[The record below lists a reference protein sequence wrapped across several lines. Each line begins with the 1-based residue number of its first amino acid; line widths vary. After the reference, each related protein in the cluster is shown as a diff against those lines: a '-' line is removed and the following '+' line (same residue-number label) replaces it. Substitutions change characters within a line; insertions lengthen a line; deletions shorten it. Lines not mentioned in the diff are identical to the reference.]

1 MTSTTPRS
9 RSIAKHPKDL
19 CARERLREA
28 QAAETLAVAAYY
40 AATEARAAVQAAI
53 TEAEMKVDTARA
65 RVVSVSGLPRA
76 VLLLGEKPAALR
88 RAVATQSES
97 NGGPDGDAA

>member
-9 RSIAKHPKDL
+9 RSIAKRPKDL
-19 CARERLREA
+19 SARERLREA

-40 AATEARAAVQAAI
+40 AATEARAAVESVIQQADE
-53 TEAEMKVDTARA
+53 TVDAARA

-76 VLLLGEKPAALR
+76 VLLLGEKPAVLR
-88 RAVATQSES
+88 RAVAARLDTD
-97 NGGPDGDAA
+97 GPDGDPA

>member
-1 MTSTTPRS
+1 MTSTTRS
-9 RSIAKHPKDL
+9 RSVAKRPKDL

-40 AATEARAAVQAAI
+40 AATEARAALDAVI
-53 TEAEMKVDTARA
+53 KEADEKVDAARA

-88 RAVATQSES
+88 RAVATRAGTA
-97 NGGPDGDAA
+97 GGPDGEAA

>member
-1 MTSTTPRS
+1 MSSTNRS
-9 RSIAKHPKDL
+9 RSHAKRPKDL

-40 AATEARAAVQAAI
+40 AAAESRAAVQAVI
-53 TEAEMKVDTARA
+53 KEADAKVDAARA

-76 VLLLGEKPAALR
+76 VLLLGEKPATLR
-88 RAVATQSES
+88 RAVATQLGSD
-97 NGGPDGDAA
+97 GPGCDAA

>member
-1 MTSTTPRS
+1 VTSTTRS
-9 RSIAKHPKDL
+9 RSIAKQPKDL

-28 QAAETLAVAAYY
+28 QAAETVAVAAYY
-40 AATEARAAVQAAI
+40 AATDARAAMEAVIKAA
-53 TEAEMKVDTARA
+53 EEKVDAARA

-88 RAVATQSES
+88 RAVASQSHT
-97 NGGPDGDAA
+97 NDGDAA

>member
-9 RSIAKHPKDL
+9 RSIAKRPKDL
-19 CARERLREA
+19 SARERLREA

-40 AATEARAAVQAAI
+40 AATEARAAVQAVI
-53 TEAEMKVDTARA
+53 QEADEKVDAARA
-65 RVVSVSGLPRA
+65 RVVSVSGLARA

-88 RAVATQSES
+88 RAVATRLETD
-97 NGGPDGDAA
+97 GLDGDAA

>member
-1 MTSTTPRS
+1 MTSTTRS
-9 RSIAKHPKDL
+9 RSIAKRPKDL

-40 AATEARAAVQAAI
+40 AAAEARAAV
-53 TEAEMKVDTARA
+53 EAVIKEADEKVDAARA
-65 RVVSVSGLPRA
+65 RVVSVSGLSRA

-88 RAVATQSES
+88 RAVATRPGTD
-97 NGGPDGDAA
+97 GGPDGEAA